1 MKVEAEI
8 SSNMLYISN
17 DDKPGFI
24 GSLGTLLGDQ
34 QINIAFFSLGR
45 TGSGDAVSII
55 ELDQPITEKLINLLE
70 NIPHVRNVKKL
81 VF

>member
-1 MKVEAEI
+1 M
-8 SSNMLYISN
+8 STNMLYISN

-24 GSLGTLLGDQ
+24 GSLGTLLGNQ
-34 QINIAFFSLGR
+34 KINIAYFSLGR
-45 TGSGDAVSII
+45 TGSGDAISII

-70 NIPHVRNVKKL
+70 DIPHVRNIKKL